1 MIFRR
6 KAKNEDA
13 VETVDTVGETT
24 EETTGDGGT
33 EESATAGAEPAGAA
47 VQDIAGGPFDVT
59 EVDPETLEAEDR
71 IDLGALVITGLP
83 GMELRL
89 QVDEQ
94 SGDVQAILLVLED
107 SALELRAF
115 AAPKTA
121 GIWDEVRQEIASE
134 ATKMGGTASETEG
147 PFGTEL
153 VLVVPVQ
160 DPEGQI
166 FSQTSRV
173 IGVDGPRWLVRGTIL
188 GRAAVEPDAAPPMEQ
203 AFRNVVV
210 VRGSEPMAP
219 RESLALKLPA
229 GAQPAAEEE
238 A

>member
-6 KAKNEDA
+6 KAKNEDS
-13 VETVDTVGETT
+13 ETT
-24 EETTGDGGT
+24 ADLVADEE
-33 EESATAGAEPAGAA
+33 ATPEPRAE
-47 VQDIAGGPFDVT
+47 GPFDST
-59 EVDPETLEAEDR
+59 EVDPALLEEEDR
-71 IDLGALVITGLP
+71 IDLGALVIKGQS

-94 SGDVQAILLVLED
+94 SGQVQAILLVLED

-121 GIWDEVRQEIASE
+121 GIWSEVRREIAAE
-134 ATKMGGTASETEG
+134 ASRMGGTATETEG

-153 VLVVPVQ
+153 VLVVPVE
-160 DPEGQI
+160 DPDGQI

-173 IGVDGPRWLVRGTIL
+173 IGVDGPRWLLRATVL
-188 GRAAVEPDAAPPMEQ
+188 GRAAVEPDATPPMEETL
-203 AFRNVVV
+203 RSTIV
-210 VRGSEPMAP
+210 VRGAEPMAV
-219 RESLALKLPA
+219 RESLPLRLPP
-229 GAQPAAEEE
+229 GAQPAPEPE

>member
-6 KAKNEDA
+6 KAKNDDTEATGPAAVDEA
-13 VETVDTVGETT
+13 VET
-24 EETTGDGGT
+24 EETDAPGDR
-33 EESATAGAEPAGAA
+33 AK
-47 VQDIAGGPFDVT
+47 GPYDST
-59 EVDPETLEAEDR
+59 EVDPELLEAEDR
-71 IDLGALVITGLP
+71 IDLGALVITGMP

-94 SGDVQAILLVLED
+94 SNEVQAVLLVLED

-121 GIWDEVRQEIASE
+121 GIWADVRREIAAE
-134 ATKMGGTASETEG
+134 ATRMGGTASEADG

-153 VLVVPVQ
+153 VLVVPVE
-160 DPEGQI
+160 DPENGQI

-173 IGVDGPRWLVRGTIL
+173 IGIDGPRWLLRGTVL
-188 GRAAVEPDAAPPMEQ
+188 GRAAVEPDAAPPMEDSL
-203 AFRNVVV
+203 RNVVV

-219 RESLALKLPA
+219 REALGLRLPA

>member
-6 KAKNEDA
+6 KAKNEDP
-13 VETVDTVGETT
+13 ETT
-24 EETTGDGGT
+24 ETEAAVEETGT
-33 EESATAGAEPAGAA
+33 AEPRAE
-47 VQDIAGGPFDVT
+47 GPFDSS
-59 EVDPETLEAEDR
+59 EVDAEVLEAEDR
-71 IDLGALVITGLP
+71 IDLGALVITGMP

-94 SGDVQAILLVLED
+94 TGQVQAILLVLED

-115 AAPKTA
+115 AAPKKS
-121 GIWDEVRQEIASE
+121 GIWGEVRREIAAE
-134 ATKMGGTASETEG
+134 ATRMGGTATETEG

-153 VLVVPVQ
+153 VLVVPVE

-173 IGVDGPRWLVRGTIL
+173 IGVDGPRWLLRATVL
-188 GRAAVEPDAAPPMEQ
+188 GRAAVEPDSAPPLEETL
-203 AFRNVVV
+203 RSVVV
-210 VRGSEPMAP
+210 VRGPEPMAV
-219 RESLALKLPA
+219 RESLPLRLPP
-229 GAQPAAEEE
+229 GAQPADEEQ

>member
-1 MIFRR
+1 VIFRR
-6 KAKNEDA
+6 KAKNDDTEATGPAGSDDVVEAPVED
-13 VETVDTVGETT
+13 E
-24 EETTGDGGT
+24 
-33 EESATAGAEPAGAA
+33 GAEEAGTPEGRSA
-47 VQDIAGGPFDVT
+47 GPFDSS
-59 EVDPETLEAEDR
+59 EVDDSELEAEDR
-71 IDLGALVITGLP
+71 IDLGALVITGMP

-115 AAPKTA
+115 AAPKTS
-121 GIWDEVRQEIASE
+121 GIWTEVRREIAAE
-134 ATKMGGTASETEG
+134 ATRMGGTASETDG

-153 VLVVPVQ
+153 VLVVPVE
-160 DPEGQI
+160 DPDGQI

-173 IGVDGPRWLVRGTIL
+173 IGVDGPRWLLRATVL

-203 AFRNVVV
+203 SLRNVIV

-219 RESLALKLPA
+219 RESLALRLPP
-229 GAQPAAEEE
+229 GAEPAAEEE

>member
-1 MIFRR
+1 VIFRR
-6 KAKNEDA
+6 KAKNEDTPD
-13 VETVDTVGETT
+13 TVDGVEETA
-24 EETTGDGGT
+24 EETTDDGGT
-33 EESATAGAEPAGAA
+33 ADDGGTGSATGGSG
-47 VQDIAGGPFDVT
+47 QDTEGGPFDIT
-59 EVDPETLEAEDR
+59 EVDPATLEAEDR

-121 GIWDEVRQEIASE
+121 GIWEEVRREIAAE

-173 IGVDGPRWLVRGTIL
+173 IGIDGPRWLLRGTVL
-188 GRAAVEPDAAPPMEQ
+188 GRAAVEPEAAPPMEQ

-229 GAQPAAEEE
+229 GAQPSGEEE

>member
-1 MIFRR
+1 VIFRR
-6 KAKNEDA
+6 KAKNDEA
-13 VETVDTVGETT
+13 
-24 EETTGDGGT
+24 ETTGGFFGDD
-33 EESATAGAEPAGAA
+33 EESAEETGAEETGTDEPRGE
-47 VQDIAGGPFDVT
+47 GPFDST
-59 EVDPETLEAEDR
+59 EVDPAILTEEDR
-71 IDLGALVITGLP
+71 IDLGALVITGMP

-89 QVDEQ
+89 QVDEATNE
-94 SGDVQAILLVLED
+94 VQAVLLVLED

-121 GIWDEVRQEIASE
+121 GIWEEVRREIAAE

-173 IGVDGPRWLVRGTIL
+173 IGIDGPRWLLRGTVL
-188 GRAAVEPDAAPPMEQ
+188 GRAAVEPEAAPPMEQ

-229 GAQPAAEEE
+229 GAQPSGEEE

>member
-1 MIFRR
+1 VIFRR
-6 KAKNEDA
+6 KTKNDDTEATGPAAGDEA
-13 VETVDTVGETT
+13 VETEQTDAP
-24 EETTGDGGT
+24 GDR
-33 EESATAGAEPAGAA
+33 AK
-47 VQDIAGGPFDVT
+47 GPYDST
-59 EVDPETLEAEDR
+59 EVDPELLEAEDR
-71 IDLGALVITGLP
+71 IDLGALVITGMP

-94 SGDVQAILLVLED
+94 SNEVQAVLLVLED

-121 GIWDEVRQEIASE
+121 GIWVDVRREIAAE
-134 ATKMGGTASETEG
+134 ATRMGGTASEAEG

-153 VLVVPVQ
+153 VLVVPVE
-160 DPEGQI
+160 DPENGQI

-173 IGVDGPRWLVRGTIL
+173 IGIDGPRWLLRGTVL
-188 GRAAVEPDAAPPMEQ
+188 GRAAVEPEAAPPMEESL
-203 AFRNVVV
+203 RNVVV

-219 RESLALKLPA
+219 REALALRLPD
-229 GAQPAAEEE
+229 GAEPAAEEE

>member
-6 KAKNEDA
+6 KAKNEDTPATVDA
-13 VETVDTVGETT
+13 VEETT
-24 EETTGDGGT
+24 EPTAQDGGT
-33 EESATAGAEPAGAA
+33 EEPAAGNSAA
-47 VQDIAGGPFDVT
+47 GPFDVT
-59 EVDPETLEAEDR
+59 EVDPATLEAEDR

-121 GIWDEVRQEIASE
+121 GIWDEVRQEIAAE

-173 IGVDGPRWLVRGTIL
+173 IGVDGPRWLLRGTVL
-188 GRAAVEPDAAPPMEQ
+188 GRAAVEPEAAPPMEE
-203 AFRNVVV
+203 AFRNVIV

>member
-1 MIFRR
+1 
-6 KAKNEDA
+6 
-13 VETVDTVGETT
+13 
-24 EETTGDGGT
+24 
-33 EESATAGAEPAGAA
+33 
-47 VQDIAGGPFDVT
+47 
-59 EVDPETLEAEDR
+59 
-71 IDLGALVITGLP
+71 VITGMP

-94 SGDVQAILLVLED
+94 SNEVQAVLLVLED

-115 AAPKTA
+115 AAPKKA
-121 GIWDEVRQEIASE
+121 GIWADVRREIAAE
-134 ATKMGGTASETEG
+134 ATRMGGTASEAEG

-153 VLVVPVQ
+153 VLVVPVE
-160 DPEGQI
+160 DPENGQI

-173 IGVDGPRWLVRGTIL
+173 IGIDGPRWLLRGTVL
-188 GRAAVEPDAAPPMEQ
+188 GRAAVEPEAAPPMEDSL
-203 AFRNVVV
+203 RNVVV

-219 RESLALKLPA
+219 REALALRLPP

>member
-6 KAKNEDA
+6 KAKNEDTEA
-13 VETVDTVGETT
+13 AATTGRDEAVDTAAVPSAKAEPTAADAGTPAGR
-24 EETTGDGGT
+24 GDGPYDA
-33 EESATAGAEPAGAA
+33 S
-47 VQDIAGGPFDVT
+47 
-59 EVDPETLEAEDR
+59 EVDAATLEGDDR

-94 SGDVQAILLVLED
+94 SGDVQAVLLVLED

-121 GIWDEVRQEIASE
+121 GIWADVRREIAAE
-134 ATKMGGTASETEG
+134 ATRMGGTATETEG

-153 VLVVPVQ
+153 VLVVPVE
-160 DPEGQI
+160 DPDGQI

-173 IGVDGPRWLVRGTIL
+173 IGVDGPRWLLRGTVL
-188 GRAAVEPDAAPPMEQ
+188 GRAAVEPEAAPPMEDSL
-203 AFRNVVV
+203 RNVVV

-219 RESLALKLPA
+219 REALPLRLPE
-229 GAQPAAEEE
+229 GAQPTPDTEL
-238 A
+238 

>member
-1 MIFRR
+1 VIFRR
-6 KAKNEDA
+6 KAKNDEA
-13 VETVDTVGETT
+13 ETTGGFFGDDEESAEGT
-24 EETTGDGGT
+24 EETGS
-33 EESATAGAEPAGAA
+33 EEPRAE
-47 VQDIAGGPFDVT
+47 GPFDST
-59 EVDPETLEAEDR
+59 EVDEAILTEEDR

-89 QVDEQ
+89 QVDEATNE
-94 SGDVQAILLVLED
+94 VQAVLLVLED

-115 AAPKTA
+115 AAPKTS
-121 GIWDEVRQEIASE
+121 GIWSEVRREIAAE
-134 ATKMGGTASETEG
+134 ATRMGGTASETEG

-153 VLVVPVQ
+153 VLVVPVE

-173 IGVDGPRWLVRGTIL
+173 IGVDGPRWLLRATVL

-203 AFRNVVV
+203 SLRNVVV
-210 VRGSEPMAP
+210 VRGTEPMAP
-219 RESLALKLPA
+219 RESLALRLPA

>member
-6 KAKNEDA
+6 KGKNDDA
-13 VETVDTVGETT
+13 
-24 EETTGDGGT
+24 ETTGGFFGDEEDLAEEGNAADAEEAGT
-33 EESATAGAEPAGAA
+33 PVGRSA
-47 VQDIAGGPFDVT
+47 GPFDST
-59 EVDPETLEAEDR
+59 EVDAETLEAEDR
-71 IDLGALVITGLP
+71 IDLGALVITGMP

-89 QVDEQ
+89 QVDEA

-115 AAPKTA
+115 AAPKTS
-121 GIWDEVRQEIASE
+121 GIWSEVRREIASE
-134 ATKMGGTASETEG
+134 ATRMGGTASEVEG

-153 VLVVPVQ
+153 VLVVPVE

-173 IGVDGPRWLVRGTIL
+173 IGVDGPRWLLRATVL

-203 AFRNVVV
+203 ALRDVVV

-219 RESLALKLPA
+219 RESLVLRLPA
-229 GAQPAAEEE
+229 GAQAAPEEE

>member
-1 MIFRR
+1 VIFRR
-6 KAKNEDA
+6 KGKNDEA
-13 VETVDTVGETT
+13 
-24 EETTGDGGT
+24 ETTGGFFGDEEDLAAEAGT
-33 EESATAGAEPAGAA
+33 AEAEDAGTPAGRSA
-47 VQDIAGGPFDVT
+47 GPFDST
-59 EVDPETLEAEDR
+59 EVDAETLEAEDR
-71 IDLGALVITGLP
+71 IDLGALVITGMP

-89 QVDEQ
+89 QVDEA

-115 AAPKTA
+115 AAPKTS
-121 GIWDEVRQEIASE
+121 GIWSEVRREIASE
-134 ATKMGGTASETEG
+134 ATRMGGTASETEG

-153 VLVVPVQ
+153 VLVVPVE

-173 IGVDGPRWLVRGTIL
+173 IGVDGPRWLLRATVL

-203 AFRNVVV
+203 ALRNVVV
-210 VRGSEPMAP
+210 VRGNEPMAP
-219 RESLALKLPA
+219 RESLVLRLPA
-229 GAQPAAEEE
+229 GAQQATEEE